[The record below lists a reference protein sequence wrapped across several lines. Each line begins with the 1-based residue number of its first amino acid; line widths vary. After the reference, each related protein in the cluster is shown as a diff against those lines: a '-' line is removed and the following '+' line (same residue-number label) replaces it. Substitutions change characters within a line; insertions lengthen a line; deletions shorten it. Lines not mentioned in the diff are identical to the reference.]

1 MAMADELLEQKEWT
15 IAQYLELFDPSAPD
29 TALIRA
35 RSDKIQ
41 SIVVKKLRAPS
52 GQVFEDTTFIEKA
65 GASYTI
71 RTRL

>member
-1 MAMADELLEQKEWT
+1 MADEVLEEKEWT
-15 IAQYLELFDPSAPD
+15 LAQYLELFDPTAPD

-35 RSDKIQ
+35 RSEKIQ

-52 GQVFEDTTFIEKA
+52 GQIFEDTTFVEKA

-71 RTRL
+71 RTKL